1 MTSTINPSNHETC
14 DDVSEPHG
22 DCDAPTPH
30 SFASP
35 ICSGKALDAE
45 PKPVPEPGPVP
56 EPAGAGNFVSF
67 DRRAT
72 TEFDLDS
79 LDTKSFRPVRPRE
92 VGRGP
97 RHELTTQPAKRSRG
111 GRQTRLYDCSLEVY
125 ERPRVGATI
134 ATVIAVIAGILLLVP
149 RVRF

>member
-1 MTSTINPSNHETC
+1 MTSTINPANHETC
-14 DDVSEPHG
+14 DVSEPHG

-56 EPAGAGNFVSF
+56 AAGAGNFVSF

-79 LDTKSFRPVRPRE
+79 LDTRSFRPVRPRE

-97 RHELTTQPAKRSRG
+97 RSALTAQPAKRSRG
-111 GRQTRLYDCSLEVY
+111 DRQTRLYDCSLELR
-125 ERPRVGATI
+125 EQPRVGATI
-134 ATVIAVIAGILLLVP
+134 ATVIAVIAGILWLVP